1 MLEVRE
7 LGLSIAADTSALELI
22 AGATDELRERFRGAD
37 GDSTTSEFASL
48 AARRALTETV
58 GSFGGTLV
66 YHDSQPPS
74 PAPTSGTIAVKVVTH
89 VCDAVRNVHDV

>member
-1 MLEVRE
+1 M
-7 LGLSIAADTSALELI
+7 GLSVTAALALIGEVADALH
-22 AGATDELRERFRGAD
+22 EFFRGAD

-48 AARRALTETV
+48 AARRARTETV

-89 VCDAVRNVHDV
+89 VGDAVRNVHDV